1 MQNGF
6 FKLYVKLQDLTR
18 GDQGQDMVEYGLLVS
33 LIALTLIASLTISRQ
48 LSLPHSQTSAT
59 RSRNRQSRKQRN
71 RDKFARE

>member
-33 LIALTLIASLTISRQ
+33 LIALTLIASLNHLATTIVTAFTNISN
-48 LSLPHSQTSAT
+48 SLA
-59 RSRNRQSRKQRN
+59 
-71 RDKFARE
+71 